1 MKLHQNKLTFGQKF
15 ALLRQM
21 SGRPEIETAHLF
33 KKSPELYIRYETDFL
48 YPTESML
55 RRAAKLYG
63 LTYNELMQIGENKA
77 DNIGI

>member
-15 ALLRQM
+15 ALLRKM
-21 SGRPEIETAHLF
+21 SGRSLEDTAHLLR
-33 KKSPELYIRYETDFL
+33 KALDSYQKYEEDFL

-63 LTYNELMQIGENKA
+63 ITYNELMQIGENNA
-77 DNIGI
+77 DTIAT